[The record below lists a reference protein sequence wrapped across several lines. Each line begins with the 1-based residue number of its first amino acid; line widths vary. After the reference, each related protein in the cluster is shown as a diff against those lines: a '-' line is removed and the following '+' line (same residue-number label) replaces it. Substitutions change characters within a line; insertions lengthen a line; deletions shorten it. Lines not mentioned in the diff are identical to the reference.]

1 MALNEKS
8 VTITANTSADEVVL
22 IGNGEA
28 EIGVD
33 ITAGTCTIAY
43 HQWSEAFGRGSI
55 IRTGTTADDP
65 YFTKS
70 RAIEIVVTSASGL
83 TLEIFRRPVELS

>member
-1 MALNEKS
+1 MSLNEKF
-8 VTITANTSADEVVL
+8 VTISANTSANDVVL

-33 ITAGTCTIAY
+33 ITAGSCTIAY
-43 HQWSEAFGRGSI
+43 HQWSEAFGRGAV

-65 YFTKS
+65 FFTKS
-70 RAIEIVVTSASGL
+70 RAIEIVVTNASGL
-83 TLEIFRRPVELS
+83 TLEIFRRPVALA